1 MRSIRLIALLLL
13 LTAGLTSRAQLYR
26 NDFDNGYAWY
36 PPWENLVLAA
46 DSTHPERGLVCI
58 CDSTR
63 EFGLEFKSTFDDS
76 LGKNNLRLRFD
87 ADFRFPDTV
96 GTGEIALTI
105 TKGNETRYWVSYPL
119 SDYAADSA
127 RWFHVN
133 IEANLPNDYLEGSL
147 TKLFLWNRYHS
158 RVFVDNAE
166 IELTPWTLPS
176 FLPAI
181 QRDSITEDSFVLRP
195 DDPPQTPVTYP
206 IGMLTE
212 YILNGDTVTE
222 YQLFK
227 KPKDTKT
234 DLFEFIAVSAI
245 DTTYVP
251 STTDYP
257 GTNFDIR
264 TIFTKEAKL
273 LRKSIVVPFVDST
286 LTVYRKN
293 LKTENGGRNPERRS
307 PHRPEGGN
315 FGLTDRTGGKTE
327 NEYYLDR
334 EGFKIG
340 EGQRAVISYHQT
352 GISSTQFDA
361 ANRVAYFNIDY
372 WRDHP
377 MIHYP
382 LSETLENH
390 FEDCSSRHVYQ
401 GMEWSHYIVLYNG
414 NDVQNLPRIMPIP
427 YGYESGI
434 IFTEHADWTDI
445 RTHRAVLFGSEK
457 ITKAKDA
464 IGGFVYYGIPVTKSV
479 FYNNP
484 DQITND
490 AISRGTFKGLHTT
503 IKTDREF
510 DKLLKQLY
518 KLDFD
523 ICLHT
528 PEQYTTTPSNLKEA
542 LDYMQRHFK
551 STTWID
557 HGYNNGPIHNRED
570 MVCDGLDHESEN
582 YAGYQW
588 QSHGIKYLW
597 NAYYEENRMEQWHF
611 DNNLMQP
618 YPGFGDALPNRQ
630 ITTITEKFLTWCTP
644 STLEAVTDDDWDFY
658 YSEQRL
664 QRIVD
669 NHDVHITHVYPAWV
683 RPGRTFWTYDADST
697 IVALPGMN
705 RALERIANLRNE
717 HKMLP
722 MTVKTYLD
730 YYSGLLNV
738 SYEIIDAE
746 HILLHNTG
754 KKVKG
759 FTLLCPSPI
768 RFEDNRYY
776 DFRKSGD
783 YYYIWFDL
791 EPNDNVKIRIIN
803 N

>member
-13 LTAGLTSRAQLYR
+13 LTAWLTSRAQLYR

-158 RVFVDNAE
+158 RVIVDNAE

-195 DDPPQTPVTYP
+195 DDPLQAPVTYP

-245 DTTYVP
+245 DTTLANHVGL
-251 STTDYP
+251 TINAT
-257 GTNFDIR
+257 
-264 TIFTKEAKL
+264 TIFSKEAKL
-273 LRKSIVVPFVDST
+273 LRKTLVVPFIDST
-286 LTVYRKN
+286 LTVYR
-293 LKTENGGRNPERRS
+293 RNMVIDTS
-307 PHRPEGGN
+307 L
-315 FGLTDRTGGKTE
+315 FQS
-327 NEYYLDR
+327 EYYLDR
-334 EGFKIG
+334 EGFQVG
-340 EGQRAVISYHQT
+340 EGERSIISYHQNW
-352 GISSTQFDA
+352 ISSTQLDA
-361 ANRVAYFNIDY
+361 DHRIAYFNLDY

-382 LSETLENH
+382 LRDTSDY
-390 FEDCSSRHVYQ
+390 FEDISYRTVESSSKWINWIELNI
-401 GMEWSHYIVLYNG
+401 GDDIK
-414 NDVQNLPRIMPIP
+414 NLPRIMSIP
-427 YGYESGI
+427 NGYESGI
-434 IFTEHADWTDI
+434 IFTEHADWSDI
-445 RTHRAVLFGSEK
+445 RTHRATYFGSES
-457 ITKAKDA
+457 ITKPSKA
-464 IGGFVYYGIPVTKSV
+464 IGGYVYYGIPVTKSV

-484 DQITND
+484 DQITNNEVSHG
-490 AISRGTFKGLHTT
+490 AFPGLHAT
-503 IKTDREF
+503 IQTDRNF
-510 DKLLKQLY
+510 AKFLKQLDRQGY
-518 KLDFD
+518 E

-528 PEQYTTTPSNLKEA
+528 PEQYTTTPTNLAEA
-542 LDYMQRHFK
+542 MKYMRRHFNTV
-551 STTWID
+551 SWID
-557 HGYNNGPIHNRED
+557 HGYNNGPEHNRED
-570 MVCDGLDHESEN
+570 LVCDGLTLSANLWKEN
-582 YAGYQW
+582 GVQ
-588 QSHGIKYLW
+588 YLW
-597 NAYYEENRMEQWHF
+597 NAYYEENRMEEWCF
-611 DNNLMQP
+611 DNNLTQP

-630 ITTITEKFLTWCTP
+630 VTTITGFDHSCFAGLAPTFELEFLAWATP
-644 STLEAVTDDDWDFY
+644 STLDITREADWDYY
-658 YSEQRL
+658 YSKERL

-669 NHDVHITHVYPAWV
+669 NHNVHITHVYSPWV
-683 RPGRTFWTYDADST
+683 WPGRTFWTYDADST
-697 IVALPGMN
+697 IVAQPGMN
-705 RALERIANLRNE
+705 RALKRIADLRDE

-730 YYSGLLNV
+730 HLSNLQKVDYTIVDSCHICISNFGPN
-738 SYEIIDAE
+738 EI
-746 HILLHNTG
+746 
-754 KKVKG
+754 KG
-759 FTLLCPSPI
+759 FTLLCSSPI
-768 RFEDNRYY
+768 RFEDNRFYEY
-776 DFRKSGD
+776 RKSGNE
-783 YYYIWFDL
+783 YYIWFDL
-791 EPNDNVKIRIIN
+791 KANDKVNIEIKDSVF
-803 N
+803 